1 MYQIN
6 IVDDDLGSEILY
18 LPAANKFTELV
29 SESLEH
35 ISLEHIYVTRFYE
48 THERLSSET
57 IGILNTLFSHMV
69 E

>member
-1 MYQIN
+1 MI
-6 IVDDDLGSEILY
+6 S
-18 LPAANKFTELV
+18 AAKFFIYRQLTSLQSL